1 MEVLYKKVREEM
13 KRACRHPKQF
23 WKDLHRM
30 VDLFVPQALPS
41 FDKTLDEFAQMDYR
55 HDRIMK

>member
-1 MEVLYKKVREEM
+1 MEVLYRSEEEM
-13 KRACRHPKQF
+13 KEGCRYPKQF

-30 VDLFVPQALPS
+30 VVCLCLRRCL

-55 HDRIMK
+55 QTAP